1 MFEKNKDKEIIEII
15 NKYEKK
21 FFNYIDDE
29 RDESNL
35 NKAFT
40 EITILRMKL
49 DKKDSFFLNFKDN
62 FKRGIKI
69 DKKNLIKVQF
79 EDILEVSV
87 FKKYNSEEIELIKET
102 IKKILPT
109 QKEKSDWVK
118 FWEEVFEKFDKA
130 TGRKK

>member
-1 MFEKNKDKEIIEII
+1 ME
-15 NKYEKK
+15 
-21 FFNYIDDE
+21 
-29 RDESNL
+29 